1 MTEVSIRRGRPTDA
15 DALAELRIAIAEE
28 GRWIGL
34 EPPVERDGQVEL
46 MTSALANPDGVV
58 TVAEADGE
66 VVGFAGLRAT
76 PAGHAELFMVVAD
89 GQRGRGVGRVLL
101 DDVVGWARDRDDV
114 AKVVLQVWPHN
125 EAAIALYR
133 RVGFVV
139 EGYRHR
145 HWPRRNGDRWD
156 IIDMGLLVES

>member
-66 VVGFAGLRAT
+66 VVGFATA
-76 PAGHAELFMVVAD
+76 
-89 GQRGRGVGRVLL
+89 
-101 DDVVGWARDRDDV
+101 W
-114 AKVVLQVWPHN
+114 
-125 EAAIALYR
+125 
-133 RVGFVV
+133 
-139 EGYRHR
+139 
-145 HWPRRNGDRWD
+145 
-156 IIDMGLLVES
+156 